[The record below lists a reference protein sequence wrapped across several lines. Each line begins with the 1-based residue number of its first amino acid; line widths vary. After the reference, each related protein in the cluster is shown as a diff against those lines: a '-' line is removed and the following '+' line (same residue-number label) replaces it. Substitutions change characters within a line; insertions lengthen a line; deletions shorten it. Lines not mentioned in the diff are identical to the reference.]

1 MREELRRLHTS
12 YRLALSDRIE
22 TAIHGVGDH
31 FPGFRQGSLFGEVG
45 WGSACYRDDLRI
57 ESGRRSN
64 QYSRLEMVI
73 RPYSDLRVLDLKGK
87 GTVMNRELF
96 NRSYYVPIA
105 EVDVE
110 EFEQL
115 IDTWAIE
122 YGGDVRGKKLGWALP
137 AGAAVRLGR
146 RSRQDLP
153 RKWEPAMTSPW
164 IESAYRFSSALRGG
178 EPATGNRSVSM
189 PAVRVRPILWSGCG
203 RGGLDH
209 QRPA

>member
-1 MREELRRLHTS
+1 MSDEFESRLESAISRGKKRAELKASQQRQKELSEEELRRLHTS
-12 YRLALSDRIE
+12 YRLSLSEQIE
-22 TAIHGVGDH
+22 SAIHRVGDH
-31 FPGFRQGSLFGEVG
+31 FPGFQQESLFGEVG

-57 ESGRRSN
+57 ESGRRVN

-96 NRSYYVPIA
+96 NRSFYLPVA

-122 YGGDVRGKKLGWALP
+122 YAEMY
-137 AGAAVRLGR
+137 AAK
-146 RSRQDLP
+146 SQ
-153 RKWEPAMTSPW
+153 
-164 IESAYRFSSALRGG
+164 
-178 EPATGNRSVSM
+178 
-189 PAVRVRPILWSGCG
+189 
-203 RGGLDH
+203 
-209 QRPA
+209 